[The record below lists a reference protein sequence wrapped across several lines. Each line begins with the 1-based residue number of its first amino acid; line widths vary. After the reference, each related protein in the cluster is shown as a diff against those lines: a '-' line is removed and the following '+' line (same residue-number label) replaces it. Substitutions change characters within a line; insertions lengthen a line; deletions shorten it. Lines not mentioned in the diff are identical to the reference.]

1 MKRIGTRTGEKRGGQ
16 TNNTHEDE
24 EEALVVFDEGDVAD
38 GIAGCENSLIKKV
51 ISEKTI
57 HKQAIQTAMANIW
70 NNPYGFRVEDLGNRL
85 FQFYFDDEVARCTA
99 LRRKPWIYHNA

>member
-24 EEALVVFDEGDVAD
+24 EQALVVFDEGDVAD

-57 HKQAIQTAMANIW
+57 HKQPIQTAMANIW
-70 NNPYGFRVEDLGNRL
+70 NNPNGFLGLKILETDCSNFILMMKR
-85 FQFYFDDEVARCTA
+85 
-99 LRRKPWIYHNA
+99 